1 MRRRWTRWSSRSF
14 PSAAVI
20 RGDRLRARMPV
31 LEATY
36 IVRLIPGWYGNINK
50 RLVRAPKKRAATRK
64 VAARKQVKR
73 AVTSKKPR
81 LR

>member
-1 MRRRWTRWSSRSF
+1 MS
-14 PSAAVI
+14 
-20 RGDRLRARMPV
+20 V

-50 RLVRAPKKRAATRK
+50 RLVKAPKQKAATKK